1 MGSRS
6 SRNTFLRSL
15 SSTNEDGYHGART
28 SISIMGIGSHGVMT
42 TVLSGDSRCVFHFGG
57 LNICSAIFFWSF
69 ASAVVAAMGLV
80 ALLLL
85 LFIVARCDFHAAGR
99 AVFGRAVLGRAVFGR
114 ATSSG
119 CP

>member
-15 SSTNEDGYHGART
+15 SSTNEDGSHGIGT
-28 SISIMGIGSHGVMT
+28 CISIMGIGSHGVMT
-42 TVLSGDSRCVFHFGG
+42 TLLSGDSRCVFHFGG
-57 LNICSAIFFWSF
+57 LNVCSANFFWSS

-85 LFIVARCDFHAAGR
+85 LFIVARCGFYVVGR
-99 AVFGRAVLGRAVFGR
+99 ARLLRPALLIEGAAPISWQ
-114 ATSSG
+114 T
-119 CP
+119 